1 MALSMPGF
9 LNAGWKHVQVNP
21 DKGVAIGFIVEAYI
35 LNNQSDKASKLGGV
49 APTLLW
55 GSFEFALVNARS
67 FKPQSRTS
75 SLCKFLILKP
85 CPCLL
90 ASHRFTPNLVGSY
103 RAVKARSNSA
113 VSIIAPWSSIH
124 LGRLQKQDTSTEA
137 FARYSMFVKVSMF
150 NISVSSSVN
159 ATLRHDAAG
168 LAPQWRAH
176 TKLYHIL
183 CYQF

>member
-1 MALSMPGF
+1 MALFMPGF

-49 APTLLW
+49 APTLLH
-55 GSFEFALVNARS
+55 GVALNSCMSFVPVNARS

-85 CPCLL
+85 CPCLF
-90 ASHRFTPNLVGSY
+90 ASHRFTLNLVGSY
-103 RAVKARSNSA
+103 RAVRARSDYA

-150 NISVSSSVN
+150 DISVSSSVN

-168 LAPQWRAH
+168 LAPQ
-176 TKLYHIL
+176 
-183 CYQF
+183 